1 MGIAL
6 AEVFPPGEYLRD
18 ELEERGWTQEEFAE
32 IIGKSFKQVNELLS
46 GRAALTASM
55 AQAIAAALGTSA
67 EVWLGLEN
75 AYRLA
80 QVEPVS
86 NDIERRARLRGEF
99 PVRDLQKRGWIPRTN
114 DIAMLER
121 AVFGFYQIQS
131 ADEQAQMAF
140 AAKRTSYGAPL
151 TRIQQAI
158 LLRVRELA
166 KHVQVATFTERKLR
180 DCLDALRLLMHE
192 PEAIRHVPRL
202 LADAGV
208 RFVVCEPFAGSKL
221 DGICAWLDDKS
232 PVIGMTL
239 RLDRIDNFWF
249 VLRHECEHIL
259 RGDGRDTGFVID
271 DEVGAIPGAD
281 LPQMEHAANAAAE
294 EFLVPP
300 KKLEDFIDRVG
311 PLFAKTRVVGF
322 ALTLGV
328 HPGVVVGQLQRK
340 LERWD
345 LFRPLLVKVRHVLTP
360 AALTDGYGHVIA

>member
-46 GRAALTASM
+46 GRAALTAPM
-55 AQAIAAALGTSA
+55 AQSISAALNTSA
-67 EVWLGLEN
+67 ELWLGLEN

-80 QVEPVS
+80 QAEPVS
-86 NDIERRARLRGEF
+86 NDIARRAQLRSEF

-114 DIAMLER
+114 DIAELER
-121 AVFGFYQIQS
+121 AVFGFYQIHS
-131 ADEQAQMAF
+131 AGDKAPMAF

-151 TRIQQAI
+151 TRSQEAI
-158 LLRVRELA
+158 LLRVRALA
-166 KHVQVATFTERKLR
+166 KHVPVAAYTERKLR
-180 DCLDALRLLMHE
+180 DCLNALRYLMHE
-192 PEAIRHVPRL
+192 PEEIRHVPRL

-208 RFVVCEPFAGSKL
+208 RFVVCEPFPGSKL
-221 DGICAWLDDKS
+221 DGICSWLDDTS

-271 DEVGAIPGAD
+271 DEVGAAPATE
-281 LPQMEHAANAAAE
+281 LPELERIANAAAE
-294 EFLVPP
+294 EYLVSPQ
-300 KKLEDFIDRVG
+300 KLEDFINRVG
-311 PLFAKTRVVGF
+311 PLFAKTRVVGL

-328 HPGVVVGQLQRK
+328 HPGVVVGQLQRR
-340 LERWD
+340 LQRWD

-360 AALTDGYGHVIA
+360 VALTDGYGHVIA